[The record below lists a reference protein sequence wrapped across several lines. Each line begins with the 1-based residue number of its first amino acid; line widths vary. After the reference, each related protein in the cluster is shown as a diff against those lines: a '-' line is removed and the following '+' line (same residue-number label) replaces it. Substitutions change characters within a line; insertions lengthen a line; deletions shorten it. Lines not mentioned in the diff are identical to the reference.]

1 MALGFE
7 QAIKLLEGHIEILK
21 QNLRFF
27 VANYKA
33 EYTSK
38 IVTIKRELDKAVQ
51 VRMKLSEICYRPN
64 NYNNRVAVSAAAA

>member
-7 QAIKLLEGHIEILK
+7 QAVKLLEKHIEILK

-33 EYTSK
+33 EYTSQ
-38 IVTIKRELDKAVQ
+38 IITIKRELDKAVQ

-64 NYNNRVAVSAAAA
+64 NNNNRVAVSAAA

>member
-7 QAIKLLEGHIEILK
+7 QAIKLLERHIEILK

-27 VANYKA
+27 VANSKA
-33 EYTSK
+33 EYTSQ
-38 IVTIKRELDKAVQ
+38 IITIKRELDKAVQ

-64 NYNNRVAVSAAAA
+64 NNNNRVAVSAAA

>member
-7 QAIKLLEGHIEILK
+7 QAVKLLERHIEILK

-33 EYTSK
+33 EYTSQ
-38 IVTIKRELDKAVQ
+38 IITIKRELDKAVQ
-51 VRMKLSEICYRPN
+51 VRMKLNEICYRPN
-64 NYNNRVAVSAAAA
+64 NNNKRVAVSAAA

>member
-7 QAIKLLEGHIEILK
+7 QVKLLEEHIEILK

-27 VANYKA
+27 VANYRV

-38 IVTIKRELDKAVQ
+38 IITIKRELDKAVQ
-51 VRMKLSEICYRPN
+51 VRMKLNEVCSCPN
-64 NYNNRVAVSAAAA
+64 NNNKRLAVSAAA

>member
-51 VRMKLSEICYRPN
+51 VRMKSVILDLAQR
-64 NYNNRVAVSAAAA
+64 SAIAK

>member
-7 QAIKLLEGHIEILK
+7 QAVKLLQEHIEILK

-27 VANYKA
+27 VANYRV

-38 IVTIKRELDKAVQ
+38 IITIKRELDKAVQ
-51 VRMKLSEICYRPN
+51 VRMKLNEISYRPN
-64 NYNNRVAVSAAAA
+64 NYNNRVTASAAA

>member
-7 QAIKLLEGHIEILK
+7 QAVKLLERHIEILK

-33 EYTSK
+33 EYTSQ
-38 IVTIKRELDKAVQ
+38 IITIKRELDKAVQ

-64 NYNNRVAVSAAAA
+64 NNNNRVAVSAAA

>member
-7 QAIKLLEGHIEILK
+7 QAVKLLQEHIEILK

-27 VANYKA
+27 VANYRV

-38 IVTIKRELDKAVQ
+38 IITIKRELDKAVQ
-51 VRMKLSEICYRPN
+51 VRMKLNEVCSCPN
-64 NYNNRVAVSAAAA
+64 NNNRVAVSAAA